1 MDEKL
6 KEAIETVR
14 RGDKQMAQRQLIQL
28 LDEDPAQAQGWYLL
42 SLLVDSPQKQ
52 AAYLS
57 KTLSLNPHHE
67 KASEQ
72 LAALQASGS
81 LAPTTQAN
89 EPLDVIAQSDTDSL
103 PDWLQEA
110 AGESPATAV
119 KIAQEQEQDVATA
132 VPNTTLPDWLKEPA
146 ALETEPSARAKVID
160 DDPTLVGQT
169 AEPASESDRMV
180 ATLKQTFAKPKPT
193 KAKVRPTKQSTRNL
207 NIVLG
212 VLVTLAIIVMMVLVY
227 LLLS

>member
-14 RGDKQMAQRQLIQL
+14 RGDKQTAQQQLTQL
-28 LDEDPAQAQGWYLL
+28 LDENPEQVQGWYLL

-57 KTLSLNPHHE
+57 KTLALNPYHE

-72 LAALQASGS
+72 LAALHVSGS
-81 LAPTTQAN
+81 LAPTTEAN
-89 EPLDVIAQSDTDSL
+89 EPLDVIAQSDTADL
-103 PDWLQEA
+103 PDWLQEVA
-110 AGESPATAV
+110 DKSPVTAV
-119 KIAQEQEQDVATA
+119 KIAEEQDSEAA

-146 ALETEPSARAKVID
+146 ALEPQPTASTKMAE

-169 AEPASESDRMV
+169 AEPTSESDKAV
-180 ATLKQTFAKPKPT
+180 AALKQTLAKPKPT
-193 KAKVRPTKQSTRNL
+193 KAKNRSAQRSTRNL
-207 NIVLG
+207 NIALG
-212 VLVTLAIIVMMVLVY
+212 LLVTLAIVVLLVLVY

>member
-1 MDEKL
+1 MDEQL
-6 KEAIETVR
+6 KEAIEMVR
-14 RGDKQMAQRQLIQL
+14 RGDKQTAQRQLTQL
-28 LDEDPAQAQGWYLL
+28 LDKNPEQVQGWYLL

-57 KTLSLNPHHE
+57 KTLALNPHHE

-72 LAALQASGS
+72 LAALRDSGS

-89 EPLDVIAQSDTDSL
+89 EPLDVIAQSDTAGL

-110 AGESPATAV
+110 TGESPVTAV
-119 KIAQEQEQDVATA
+119 KIAQEQDVETA

-146 ALETEPSARAKVID
+146 AL
-160 DDPTLVGQT
+160 DPQPAAPAEVTQGDATLIGQT
-169 AEPASESDRMV
+169 TKRATDSEKIKKT
-180 ATLKQTFAKPKPT
+180 AKQTGAKPKPA
-193 KAKVRPTKQSTRNL
+193 KAKTRPTQKSTRNL
-207 NIVLG
+207 NMALG
-212 VLVTLAIIVMMVLVY
+212 LLVTLAIIVIMVLVY

>member
-14 RGDKQMAQRQLIQL
+14 RGDKQTAQRQLTQL
-28 LDEDPAQAQGWYLL
+28 LDENPEQVQGWYLL

-52 AAYLS
+52 ATYLS
-57 KTLSLNPHHE
+57 KTLALNPQHE

-72 LAALQASGS
+72 LAALQASGR

-89 EPLDVIAQSDTDSL
+89 EPLDVIAQADTEAL

-110 AGESPATAV
+110 SGESPVTAV
-119 KIAQEQEQDVATA
+119 KIAQEQNVATA
-132 VPNTTLPDWLKEPA
+132 VPNTDLPDWLKEPA
-146 ALETEPSARAKVID
+146 ALETEPSAGAKVTD

-169 AEPASESDRMV
+169 AESASESDKMV
-180 ATLKQTFAKPKPT
+180 ATLKQTLAKPKPT
-193 KAKVRPTKQSTRNL
+193 KAKVRSSKQSTRNL

-212 VLVTLAIIVMMVLVY
+212 LLVTLAIIVMMVLVY